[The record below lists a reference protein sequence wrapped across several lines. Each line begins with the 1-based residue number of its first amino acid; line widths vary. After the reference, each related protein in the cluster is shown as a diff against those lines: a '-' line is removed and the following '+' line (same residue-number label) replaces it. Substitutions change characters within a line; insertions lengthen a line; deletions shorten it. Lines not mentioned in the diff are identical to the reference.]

1 MTRAT
6 LTAIAATF
14 CILTACNNGVYYSE
28 HIDVDEDGWN
38 MYDEKHFNVD
48 VDDVMHTFNFYV
60 DLRNTNDYP
69 YSNTF
74 LFIKT
79 TFPDGGIALDTME
92 CPLANPDGQWY
103 GKHSGKYIDNRYFLR
118 KNVIFPD
125 MGKYTF
131 SIAQATRDTNLV
143 GIKDVGIVIEYATK

>member
-6 LTAIAATF
+6 LTAIAAAF
-14 CILTACNNGVYYSE
+14 CILTACNNNVYYSE

-48 VDDVMHTFNFYV
+48 VDDIMHTFNFYV

-103 GKHSGKYIDNRYFLR
+103 GKQSGKYIDNRYFLR

-131 SIAQATRDTNLV
+131 SIAQATRDTNIM